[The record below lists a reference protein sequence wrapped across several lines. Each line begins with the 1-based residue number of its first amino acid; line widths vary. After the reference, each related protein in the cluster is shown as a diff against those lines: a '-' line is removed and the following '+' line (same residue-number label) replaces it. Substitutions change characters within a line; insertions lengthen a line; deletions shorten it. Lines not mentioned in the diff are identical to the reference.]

1 MRIRF
6 ATLGGQLAHKPRISS
21 EEAIAIWDELFEVA
35 RELGPNPRVVL
46 NYSALAYREL
56 YDLDEARSRSEQ
68 VVELSGG
75 MSFGMPMQFARSDLL
90 FTQLLAGD
98 VGARRQFGRRC
109 GKAPLMPPAGQRG

>member
-1 MRIRF
+1 M
-6 ATLGGQLAHKPRISS
+6 AHKPRISS

-98 VGARRQFGRRC
+98 VGGAQAVWPVRFCIFERRQLGSRC
-109 GKAPLMPPAGQRG
+109 QRGPRVW